1 LADKSAKY
9 FLYSKILLFFLLK
22 ISTRYPHLGDSAEIG
37 KICSVSGCPKFGI
50 VDSFLELFNQSF

>member
-1 LADKSAKY
+1 LP
-9 FLYSKILLFFLLK
+9 I
-22 ISTRYPHLGDSAEIG
+22 ISSLVGGAGLG